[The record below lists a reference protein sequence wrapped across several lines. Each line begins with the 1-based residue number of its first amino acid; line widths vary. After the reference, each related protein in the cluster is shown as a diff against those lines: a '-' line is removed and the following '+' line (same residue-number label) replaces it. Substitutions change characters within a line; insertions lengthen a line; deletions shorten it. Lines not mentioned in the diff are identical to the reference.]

1 VKYIAFPFLVFDQA
15 AVNAS
20 PWALVGIDG
29 TMADL
34 GDYIEGWDYAR
45 DLHVQRSFE
54 LGELDVNAL
63 GIEPEDLDLQ
73 VVVRLGTGPG
83 SMSRRSRTLSSQ
95 ALQFGLPLIL
105 DHRIPGMEL
114 SRRLRLET
122 TVILRS
128 HGDPASRLAPK
139 MPGSILWRDHV
150 DVALEGEAPRF
161 PMEIISFG
169 ERFPDR
175 SERGAPWLLHW
186 LPGHLH
192 RDFGGSVRLFL
203 NHDRPE
209 FIERFVAADPLTLQ
223 MTLAGVISQ
232 ILGHAVR
239 QDDLGEILDDADPT
253 SVAGHI
259 GIWMQLAFP
268 DLDLAGVRS
277 VHEMAPGRFQA
288 AILAMADP
296 RILDTSK

>member
-1 VKYIAFPFLVFDQA
+1 
-15 AVNAS
+15 
-20 PWALVGIDG
+20 
-29 TMADL
+29 
-34 GDYIEGWDYAR
+34 
-45 DLHVQRSFE
+45 
-54 LGELDVNAL
+54 
-63 GIEPEDLDLQ
+63 
-73 VVVRLGTGPG
+73 
-83 SMSRRSRTLSSQ
+83 MSRRSRTLSAQ
-95 ALQFGLPLIL
+95 ALQPGLPLIL
-105 DHRIPGMEL
+105 DHRIPGAEL

-122 TVILRS
+122 TVILRG
-128 HGDPASRLAPK
+128 HGGTSSRLAPK

-169 ERFPDR
+169 ERFLDR

-203 NHDRPE
+203 NHDRPD

-232 ILGHAVR
+232 ILGHAIR
-239 QDDLGEILDDADPT
+239 LDDLGEIIEDADPT

-259 GIWMQLAFP
+259 AIWLQLAFP
-268 DLDLAGVRS
+268 GLDLAGVRS
-277 VHEMAPGRFQA
+277 LHEMAPGRFQA

-296 RILDTSK
+296 RILDMSR